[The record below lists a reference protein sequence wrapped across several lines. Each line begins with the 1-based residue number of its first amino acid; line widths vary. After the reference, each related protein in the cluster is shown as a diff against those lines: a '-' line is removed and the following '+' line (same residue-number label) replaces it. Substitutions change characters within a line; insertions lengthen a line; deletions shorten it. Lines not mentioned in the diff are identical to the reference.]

1 MEHPNKLFQGR
12 GTDMS
17 GRIVV
22 LAGPSGAGKTK
33 LSTAIE
39 KRLNT
44 KKVISGTTRDPR
56 PGEVNGV
63 DYYFFSR
70 VEFIESVRRGEFV
83 ESAEVYGHLYG
94 TLRDD
99 LDSMLAT
106 GALVLLVVD
115 IQGVE
120 SIARIYPEA
129 QTFFVTAPKEDL
141 IRRINERDIS
151 EEKKQERI
159 AKLDDELLNILSPF
173 IKYRIRNSDNDDPKD
188 VVQKIC
194 DKIVYRVGPSALR
207 E

>member
-1 MEHPNKLFQGR
+1 
-12 GTDMS
+12 MS
-17 GRIVV
+17 ERIVV
-22 LAGPSGAGKTK
+22 IVGPSGAGKTK
-33 LSTAIE
+33 HSAALE

-70 VEFIESVRRGEFV
+70 VEFVEAARRGEFV
-83 ESAEVYGHLYG
+83 ENAEVHGHLYG

-129 QTFFVTAPKEDL
+129 QTFFITAPKEDL

-159 AKLDDELLNILSPF
+159 AKLDDELLDIHNPF
-173 IKYRIRNSDNDDPKD
+173 IKHGIRNSDNDDPED

-194 DKIVYRVGPSALR
+194 DIIVARVGPTALR
-207 E
+207 EEA